1 MADLSIQNQ
10 PKFIRQAIF
19 EVTKEQNYTFDIDE
33 STTFYELKK
42 ILCNAAHLRKGT
54 FKVYHNDEDYT
65 YNYDDQT
72 ILNLFP
78 NDQKIYF
85 TLLKTNNLDDE
96 EDFSIKIQTNS
107 PCEIHEGKYLI
118 FYCYTCK
125 KSICKNCFDES
136 HKDHNVKE
144 KYDYLAP
151 TKLLI
156 DRIFSDSIKYYA
168 NENYDKTFSATELK
182 ERLNR
187 VLFEQLKNMITQIA
201 NKLNDVIDYFNDS
214 VVETRENTNE
224 NIIKL
229 KDFSI
234 DAYKALKADI
244 NTNKI
249 MINDDIFLT
258 LDQKIKEIE
267 DNKNA
272 LKKNADKYL
281 EINMNFDNIKNFV
294 NQVYSDIFTNLNHQ
308 LSLSTYYQIKENI
321 RKSLVY
327 PILKDDIMK
336 KMFSNVKVA
345 RKSLNQ
351 KDSEMSQL
359 LSSNISNNINNN
371 ESTSLNIENNPFY
384 HTQNITKNEYSYN
397 QTPNNLY
404 YDTINKFQ
412 NQNYQNTP
420 MTNYNISQRINIIQ
434 DNSNSNSTSQ
444 SKTNNFSQKS
454 QNKIG
459 FTENLAKTIINTGSK
474 NSVIDETIELKGINS
489 KIIDKRN
496 PKVKGDVFIYPIP
509 LTQTILIENTLGCE
523 EKKIDFPL
531 ISGISNFLDKCAF
544 CNYQNK
550 LYVSGGIDKNGL
562 FSNTFLKYE
571 NGGKTIILNHNLLKS
586 RANHSMIGYN
596 KNIYVIGGIGTNKCE
611 KYNEI
616 KWESMPDLLE
626 KEAQLPMLY
635 VYKDYLYSFGGLN
648 KSGIMNSIERINLR
662 NNKSKWE
669 YVNYLN
675 PDNIDIKVIGCGLV
689 EQKNELLFIGGK
701 KGKNILKTSFK
712 FNFNNNTFYPCNFS
726 YDINVYFK
734 ESPFVEIGENV
745 YANINEN
752 ERAPLCFSKPDS
764 I

>member
-10 PKFIRQAIF
+10 PKLIRQAIF
-19 EVTKEQNYTFDIDE
+19 EVTKGVNYTFDIDE
-33 STTFYELKK
+33 TTTFYELKK
-42 ILCNAAHLRKGT
+42 ILCNAAHLKKGC

-65 YNYDDQT
+65 YNFDDHS

-78 NDQKIYF
+78 NEQRIYF
-85 TLLKTNNLDDE
+85 TLLKTNNFDEE
-96 EDFSIKIQTNS
+96 EDFSIKLQTNS

-125 KSICKNCFDES
+125 KSICKNCFDEN
-136 HKDHNVKE
+136 HQNHNVKE

-151 TKLLI
+151 TKLLV

-168 NENYDKTFSATELK
+168 NENYDKTFSASELK

-187 VLFEQLKNMITQIA
+187 VLFEQLKSMITQIT
-201 NKLNDVIDYFNDS
+201 NKLNDVIDYFNDC

-224 NIIKL
+224 NIIRL

-267 DNKNA
+267 DSKTV
-272 LKKNADKYL
+272 LKQNADKYL
-281 EINMNFDNIKNFV
+281 EINMNFENIKTLV
-294 NQVYSDIFTNLNHQ
+294 NQIYSDIFTNLNNHIT
-308 LSLSTYYQIKENI
+308 SPIYYQLKDNI
-321 RKSLVY
+321 RKSLVH
-327 PILKDDIMK
+327 PISKDDIMK

-359 LSSNISNNINNN
+359 LSSNISNNNNQ
-371 ESTSLNIENNPFY
+371 SMTINIENNQIY
-384 HTQNITKNEYSYN
+384 QTQKMPTNEYSYN
-397 QTPNNLY
+397 QTPNNIY
-404 YDTINKFQ
+404 YNTTNKFQ
-412 NQNYQNTP
+412 NQNYQNSP

-434 DNSNSNSTSQ
+434 DNSNS
-444 SKTNNFSQKS
+444 KTTNETKSNNFSQS
-454 QNKIG
+454 QNKLG
-459 FTENLAKTIINTGSK
+459 FIENLNKQIINTGSK
-474 NSVIDETIELKGINS
+474 NSIIDETIELQGKNS

-496 PKVKGDVFIYPIP
+496 PKLKSDIFIYPIP
-509 LTQTILIENTLGCE
+509 LTQNIFILNILGCE
-523 EKKIDFPL
+523 EKKIDFPS
-531 ISGISNFLDKCAF
+531 ISGMSYFLDKSAF

-550 LYVSGGIDKNGL
+550 LYVSGGIDKNNL
-562 FSNTFLKYE
+562 FSTTFLKYE
-571 NGGKTIILNHNLLKS
+571 NGGKSIILNHNLLKS
-586 RANHSMIGYN
+586 RANHSMIAYN

-616 KWESMPDLLE
+616 KWESMPDLIE
-626 KEAQLPMLY
+626 KEVQLPMLY
-635 VYKDYLYSFGGLN
+635 IYKDYLYSFGGLN
-648 KSGIMNSIERINLR
+648 KSGILSSVERINLR

-669 YVNYLN
+669 FVDYLN
-675 PDNIDIKVIGCGLV
+675 PDNIDIKVIGCGLF

-701 KGKNILKTSFK
+701 KGKNILKSSFK
-712 FNFNNNTFYPCNFS
+712 FNFLNNTYYPCNFS
-726 YDINVYFK
+726 YDTNVYFK
-734 ESPFVEIGENV
+734 ESPFIEIDEKI
-745 YANINEN
+745 YANINEYD
-752 ERAPLCFSKPDS
+752 RSPLYFPKPES

>member
-10 PKFIRQAIF
+10 PKLIRQAIF
-19 EVTKEQNYTFDIDE
+19 EVSKELNYTFDIDE
-33 STTFYELKK
+33 TTTFYELKK
-42 ILCNAAHLRKGT
+42 ILCNAAHLRKGS

-78 NDQKIYF
+78 NDQEIYF
-85 TLLKTNNLDDE
+85 TLLKTNNIDEE
-96 EDFSIKIQTNS
+96 EDFSIKIQTNF

-151 TKLLI
+151 TQLLI

-201 NKLNDVIDYFNDS
+201 NKLNDVIDFFNDC

-224 NIIKL
+224 NIIRL

-234 DAYKALKADI
+234 DAYKALKSDI

-267 DNKNA
+267 ESKNV
-272 LKKNADKYL
+272 LKKNAEKYL
-281 EINMNFDNIKNFV
+281 EINMNFENIKNLV
-294 NQVYSDIFTNLNHQ
+294 NQIYSDIFTNLNNQ
-308 LSLSTYYQIKENI
+308 LSLPIYYQIKDNI
-321 RKSLVY
+321 RKSLVQ
-327 PILKDDIMK
+327 PILKEDIMN

-359 LSSNISNNINNN
+359 LSSNISINNNNN
-371 ESTSLNIENNPFY
+371 ESTTLNTENQNNQFY
-384 HTQNITKNEYSYN
+384 QTQKITTNEFSQN

-404 YDTINKFQ
+404 YNTTNKFQ
-412 NQNYQNTP
+412 NQNYQNTQ
-420 MTNYNISQRINIIQ
+420 MTNYNIIQKINKTQ
-434 DNSNSNSTSQ
+434 DNSNTTSET
-444 SKTNNFSQKS
+444 KTNNFSQQY
-454 QNKIG
+454 QNKWG
-459 FTENLAKTIINTGSK
+459 FIDNLNKAILNTDSK
-474 NSVIDETIELKGINS
+474 NSIIDETIELKGINS
-489 KIIDKRN
+489 KIDKRN
-496 PKVKGDVFIYPIP
+496 PKVKGDVFMYPIP
-509 LTQTILIENTLGCE
+509 LTQNILILNTLGCD

-531 ISGISNFLDKCAF
+531 ISGISNFLDKSAF

-550 LYVSGGIDKNGL
+550 LYISGGIDKNGL
-562 FSNTFLKYE
+562 FSNSFLKYE
-571 NGGKTIILNHNLLKS
+571 NGGKTIILNNNLLKS

-596 KNIYVIGGIGTNKCE
+596 KYIYVIGGIGTNKCE
-611 KYNEI
+611 RYNEI
-616 KWESMPDLLE
+616 KWESMPDLIE
-626 KEAQLPMLY
+626 KEVQLPMLY
-635 VYKDYLYSFGGLN
+635 IYKDYLYCFGGIN
-648 KSGIMNSIERINLR
+648 KNGFLNSIERINLR
-662 NNKSKWE
+662 NNRSKWE
-669 YVNYLN
+669 FVSYLN
-675 PDNIDIKVIGCGLV
+675 PENIDIKVIGCGLV

-701 KGKNILKTSFK
+701 KGKNVLKTTFK
-712 FNFNNNTFYPCNFS
+712 FNFNNNTFYQCNFS

-734 ESPFVEIGENV
+734 ESPFVEIGENF
-745 YANINEN
+745 YANLNEN
-752 ERAPLCFSKPDS
+752 ERSPLCFNIPES